1 MMYGKII
8 VRKFGRV
15 VAWIVFVVAAGIIVS
30 VVINWMVDIHTVEVT
45 ASDVQILINE
55 KELPKNLLFFP
66 SEAIRAKLLSE
77 NPMLRDLRIRKK
89 FPHTLVIEPVIR
101 TSAARLVQG
110 SQTVTVDLD
119 GVVIPNAG
127 SPARALP
134 EIIRSG
140 DTVHMGQKITDRM
153 VVQSLILIAHLDTR
167 WEIQAIEKRDEASI
181 VVHIGESETII
192 TQDADMISTA
202 ATLQTLLEGFRI
214 KGTLPSVVDLR
225 FDKPIV
231 TFN

>member
-1 MMYGKII
+1 MKNRKII

-15 VAWIVFVVAAGIIVS
+15 MAWIVFVVAVGIIVS
-30 VVINWMVDIHTVEVT
+30 LVVSRMVDIRVIEV
-45 ASDVQILINE
+45 AGSDVQIIINE

-66 SEAIRAKLLSE
+66 SEAIRSKLLND
-77 NPMLRDLRIRKK
+77 NPMLRDVKIRKK
-89 FPHTLVIEPVIR
+89 FPHTLVIEPLMRVG
-101 TSAARLVQG
+101 AARLVQG
-110 SQTVTVDLD
+110 NQTVTVDSD
-119 GVVIPNAG
+119 GIVIPDAEL
-127 SPARALP
+127 PARVLP
-134 EIIRSG
+134 RIIQAG
-140 DTVHMGQKITDRM
+140 DAVHVGQKITDRM
-153 VVQSLILIAHLDTR
+153 VVQSLILIRLLDTR
-167 WEIQAIEKRDEASI
+167 WEIQGIEKRDETSI
-181 VVHIGESETII
+181 VAHIGKTDTII